1 MDFKTH
7 ITDLLQ
13 REVDRKEFILTL
25 FAAALLVT
33 GVSGFLKNLSNIPMI
48 NKTNRSPVSR
58 GFGKGGY
65 GM

>member
-1 MDFKTH
+1 MYFKTH
-7 ITDLLQ
+7 IANLFQ

-25 FAAALLVT
+25 FAAALLIT
-33 GVSGFLKNLSNIPMI
+33 GISGFIKNLSNIPMI
-48 NKTNRSPVSR
+48 NKNDQSPVTS

>member
-7 ITDLLQ
+7 ISDLLQ
-13 REVDRKEFILTL
+13 REVDRKEFILVL
-25 FAAALLVT
+25 FAAVLLVT

-48 NKTNRSPVSR
+48 SKNSQSAVTH